1 MPLPVRETMDPRSP
15 GKAMSG
21 GSAQMLIER
30 REWSIASDIS
40 AITPMVETIQ
50 ALCVNAGFSP
60 RQCRFSIPIAL
71 TEALSNAI
79 LRGNNNDPSRHVR
92 LAIVLEA
99 QRLVVEVTDEGNG
112 FDLAGLQQSPD
123 DPDWFD
129 REDGRGMFLMRSLMD
144 VVESYVPDERRGHTL
159 RLILHR
165 P

>member
-1 MPLPVRETMDPRSP
+1 MDAPPP
-15 GKAMSG
+15 GKSMSA

-30 REWSIASDIS
+30 REWSLVSDVS
-40 AITPMVETIQ
+40 AITPMVETVQ
-50 ALCVNAGFSP
+50 ALCVSAGFSQ
-60 RQCRFSIPIAL
+60 RQCRFNIPIAV

-79 LRGNNNDPSRHVR
+79 LRGNANDRSRHVH
-92 LAIVLEA
+92 LVIALEP

-112 FDLAGLQQSPD
+112 FDLAGLHQSPD
-123 DPDWFD
+123 DPDWFE

-144 VVESYVPDERRGHTL
+144 VVESCMPGERRGHTL